1 MPSLLKIL
9 TDPQDFKFYNST
21 FEQKNLPYNSIAA
34 GGNNAQPYIV
44 KPIPTDQEVPTNTPD
59 FLFRGGTLRRFNAVK
74 DDIQRLT
81 KFFASPQ
88 GVNFAIKQNIAS
100 TIYQVIVTG
109 PQGSVRYNSIPIEE
123 IFSRIENN
131 IYSPISTYAQIAAGG
146 TGVLHVDRSLFGE
159 KSKTYSSINNLA
171 LPKPV
176 GQSYPLLR
184 TTPESSLQ
192 QKVNNTDKLQ
202 DLYKVIELN
211 KDLQQTTKKNRYS
224 VTGSYKVK
232 DKLRRETYSLSES
245 GSLTDIIAISGI
257 ISGSDSDSLGELQ
270 KADLIEFSIQAI
282 NNDTPSLTDYIF
294 FRAYLDSLT
303 DSFNSTWDPYKFI
316 GRGENFHSY
325 TGFTRGISLNFKIYC
340 GENQEYI
347 DPTYKK
353 LNYLA
358 SLMTPDYSKIGY
370 PRGNLI
376 KLTIGNYVKN
386 LPGIL
391 TGLVFSLPVDYGW
404 DIENTKVPNT
414 IDVTSFNFTPIH
426 TQLPKKSGRFMGE
439 FNQNGT

>member
-44 KPIPTDQEVPTNTPD
+44 KPIPTDQEVPPNTPD
-59 FLFRGGTLRRFNAVK
+59 FLLRGGTLRRFNAVK

-100 TIYQVIVTG
+100 TIYPVIVTG
-109 PQGSVRYNSIPIEE
+109 PQGSVRYNNIPIEE

-131 IYSPISTYAQIAAGG
+131 IYSPISTYAQITAGG

-176 GQSYPLLR
+176 GQSYPR
-184 TTPESSLQ
+184 KPPSESPLEKKVEKKTDLEDF
-192 QKVNNTDKLQ
+192 QKVQ
-202 DLYKVIELN
+202 ELD
-211 KDLQQTTKKNRYS
+211 KDLKLVPLKENKYKTDGTYAA
-224 VTGSYKVK
+224 TLGSTNSA
-232 DKLRRETYSLSES
+232 RETAY
-245 GSLTDIIAISGI
+245 IIAKSGI
-257 ISGSDSDSLGELQ
+257 ISGSDSDSLGKLQ

-316 GRGENFHSY
+316 GRGENFYSY

-426 TQLPKKSGRFMGE
+426 TQLPKKLGRFMGE
-439 FNQNGT
+439 FN